1 MAPLFQ
7 FPTFLIVENQKND
20 TWKLHVRVKFGH
32 PPPDSDDNNSFVSL
46 LL

>member
-7 FPTFLIVENQKND
+7 FPTILIVDNNNKKN

-32 PPPDSDDNNSFVSL
+32 PPSDDNNSFVSL
-46 LL
+46 LF